1 MTVAPALERFPLAEG
16 IYKRIAEATDQLERS
31 GEGLFVTETTTVT
44 SELLRFWFYS
54 GYSELRQANFHEGQR
69 DAILAT
75 IYAHEVLKSTT
86 LADLYSQVAPEQ
98 ILDKDILKEVSDP
111 RNQHPKYAAKMAT
124 GTGKTW
130 VLNALLIWQY
140 LNAIADPDDSRYSR
154 NFLIVAPGL
163 IVYERLLDS
172 FQGKLNA
179 GTRDFKTSDIFSMR
193 DLFVPETYQSSLFGF
208 LQGSV
213 VTKKDIGKKV
223 VGSGVI
229 AVTNWHLLAGQ
240 EDPDFAGDDESEME
254 PVGEIDEKALAEDL
268 LPLTPGIAAGNSLD
282 VLDRRFQK
290 GEALDYLVD
299 LPSLV
304 VFNDEAH
311 HIHSLKQGEVNTEVE
326 WQKSLRKIA
335 ETKKQQFIQVD
346 FSATPYN
353 EVSGGKSGKGKK
365 FFTHIVV
372 DFDLRS
378 AMSKGLTKTLILD
391 RRQEIA
397 ALPLD
402 FKVETDDAGNIS
414 MSQGQRT
421 MVRAGLRRLDML
433 RSAFVEID
441 ENKHPK
447 MMIVVEDTKVVPLV
461 EDFLK
466 QEGLTE
472 DDFISVHSGRKS
484 ELGLKDW
491 EPVREKLFALDRTPQ
506 PRVVI
511 SVLMLREGFDVNN
524 ICVIVPLRSNQA
536 SILLEQTIGRGLR
549 LMWRGDQAIDDLKI
563 ESRKLISE
571 KKEPNHFF
579 DMLFVIEHPA
589 FVDFYDEL
597 MSGGAGVIVD
607 GDGKL
612 PPVGDAIKI
621 GLKPGFDSYDFQ
633 IPVILRDPE
642 EEMVEPVVDP
652 MLLPVSKFQ
661 IDALRAA
668 VGKGDKFTAEVVETG
683 LRFGDYRIDGGV
695 MTATGYNDLLSRLAN
710 RIVEAHQ
717 RAFVATNQQYNQV
730 SQFPV
735 LKAYQRLVIGWL
747 NSYIRGRYFS
757 PDFNPL
763 EDENWRLLLVP
774 GVAEEIAGEMGRVL
788 VALQENISMGGA
800 EVLHR
805 SVSELESI
813 VVRTSSSIEVT
824 KCIFPR
830 QPFPSHGGGLERD
843 FMAWADNDTK
853 IEALLKINEYG
864 HDFLRRP
871 YLKSDGMPAQY
882 SPDFLVRTA
891 DRVYLVETKAQSAL
905 SDANVQRKKR
915 SAVSWVNSVNKLE
928 PSQRSDRTWHYA
940 LAGESA
946 LTSYRKNNGSASDF
960 LATCVLAEKAG
971 DDLGALF

>member
-16 IYKRIAEATDQLERS
+16 IYKRIAEAIDQLEKS
-31 GEGLFVTETTTVT
+31 GEGLFVSETTTVT
-44 SELLRFWFYS
+44 SELLRYWFYT
-54 GYSELRQANFHEGQR
+54 GYSELRQANFHKGQR

-75 IYAHEVLKSTT
+75 IYAHEILKSTT
-86 LADLYSQVAPEQ
+86 LSDLYSQVAPEQ
-98 ILDKDILKEVSDP
+98 IVDEDLLKEVSDP

-130 VLNALLIWQY
+130 VLNAFLIWQY
-140 LNAIADPDDSRYSR
+140 LNAIANPDDSRYSR

-179 GTRDFKTSDIFSMR
+179 GTRDFKTSDIYSMR
-193 DLFVPETYQSSLFGF
+193 ELFVPETYQTSLFGF

-240 EDPDFAGDDESEME
+240 EDPDFAGDEESEIDA
-254 PVGEIDEKALAEDL
+254 PAEIDEKALAEDL

-290 GEALDYLVD
+290 GEAMDYLVG

-311 HIHSLKQGEVNTEVE
+311 HIHSLKKGEANSEVE

-335 ETKKQQFIQVD
+335 EPKKQRFIQVD

-353 EVSGGKSGKGKK
+353 EVAGGKASKGKK
-365 FFTHIVV
+365 YFPHIVV

-378 AMSKGLTKTLILD
+378 AMSQGLTKTLLLD

-402 FKVETDDAGNIS
+402 FKVETDEEGNIS

-421 MVRAGLRRLDML
+421 MVRAGLKRLDIL

-441 ENKHPK
+441 DSKHPK
-447 MMIVVEDTKVVPLV
+447 MMIVVEDTRVVPLV
-461 EDFLK
+461 EEFLK

-472 DDFISVHSGRKS
+472 DDFLSVHSGKKT

-549 LMWRGDQAIDDLKI
+549 LMWRGDQAIDDLKV
-563 ESRKLISE
+563 ESRKLILE

-579 DMLFVIEHPA
+579 DMLFVVEHPA
-589 FVDFYDEL
+589 FADFYDEL

-607 GDGKL
+607 DGRKL
-612 PPVGDAIKI
+612 PPVGDAIKV
-621 GLKPGFDSYDFQ
+621 GLKPGFEFYDFQ

-642 EEMVEPVVDP
+642 EEMVEPAVDP
-652 MLLPVSKFQ
+652 MMLPVSKFQ
-661 IDALRAA
+661 VDALRAA
-668 VGKGDKFTAEVVETG
+668 VGKGDKFTAEAVETG

-730 SQFPV
+730 AQFPV

-747 NSYIRGRYFS
+747 NSYIRERYFGAN
-757 PDFNPL
+757 FNPL
-763 EDENWRLLLVP
+763 ENENWRLLLVP
-774 GVAEEIAGEMGRVL
+774 GVAEEIAGEMGRAL
-788 VALQENISMGGA
+788 VELQENVSLGGA
-800 EVLHR
+800 EVMHR

-813 VVRTSSSIEVT
+813 VVRTGSSIEVT

-830 QPFPSHGGGLERD
+830 QPFPSHGGGLEKD
-843 FMAWADNDTK
+843 FMAWADNDAK

-891 DRVYLVETKAQSAL
+891 ERIYLVETKAQSAL

-915 SAVSWVNSVNKLE
+915 SAVSWVTSVNKLE

-940 LAGESA
+940 LAGESS
-946 LTSYRKNNGSASDF
+946 LRSYINNGGTASDY
-960 LATCVLAEKAG
+960 LSTCILSEKVS
-971 DDLGALF
+971 DDLGVLF

>member
-1 MTVAPALERFPLAEG
+1 MTVAPALELFPLAEG
-16 IYKRIAEATDQLERS
+16 IYKRISEATEQLEKS
-31 GEGLFVTETTTVT
+31 GEGFFVTETTSVT
-44 SELLRFWFYS
+44 SELLRYWFFS
-54 GYSELRQANFHEGQR
+54 GYSELRQGNFHKGQR
-69 DAILAT
+69 DAILAVV
-75 IYAHEVLKSTT
+75 YAHEILKSTT
-86 LADLYSQVAPEQ
+86 LADLYSQVAPQQ
-98 ILDKDILKEVSDP
+98 ILNPELLNEVSDP

-140 LNAIADPDDSRYSR
+140 LNSIAAPEDSRYSR

-172 FQGKLNA
+172 FQGKLYEGA
-179 GTRDFKTSDIFSMR
+179 RDFKTSDIYSMR
-193 DLFVPETYQSSLFGF
+193 ELFVPEAYQTSLFGF

-223 VGSGVI
+223 VGSGII

-240 EDPDFAGDDESEME
+240 EDPDFAGDEESEIDA
-254 PVGEIDEKALAEDL
+254 PGEIDEKALAEDL

-290 GEALDYLVD
+290 GEAMDYLVS

-311 HIHSLKQGEVNTEVE
+311 HIHSLKKGEANSEVE

-335 ETKKQQFIQVD
+335 EPKKQRFIQVD

-353 EVSGGKSGKGKK
+353 EVAGGKVSKGKK
-365 FFTHIVV
+365 YFPHIVI

-378 AMSKGLTKTLILD
+378 AMSQGLTKTLLLD

-402 FKVETDDAGNIS
+402 FKVETDDEGNIS

-421 MVRAGLRRLDML
+421 MVRAGLKRLDIL

-441 ENKHPK
+441 DSKHPK
-447 MMIVVEDTKVVPLV
+447 MMIVVEDTRVVPLV
-461 EDFLK
+461 EEFLK

-472 DDFISVHSGRKS
+472 DDFLSVHSGKKT

-549 LMWRGDQAIDDLKI
+549 LMWRGDQAIDDLKV
-563 ESRKLISE
+563 ESRKLILE

-579 DMLFVIEHPA
+579 DMLFVVEHPA
-589 FVDFYDEL
+589 FADFYDEL

-607 GDGKL
+607 DGRKL
-612 PPVGDAIKI
+612 PPVGDAIKV
-621 GLKPGFDSYDFQ
+621 GLKPGFEFYDFQ

-642 EEMVEPVVDP
+642 EEMVEPAVDP
-652 MLLPVSKFQ
+652 MMLPVSKFQ
-661 IDALRAA
+661 VDALRAA
-668 VGKGDKFTAEVVETG
+668 VGKGDKFTAEAVETG

-730 SQFPV
+730 AQFPV

-747 NSYIRGRYFS
+747 NSYIRGRYFG
-757 PDFNPL
+757 PNFNPL
-763 EDENWRLLLVP
+763 ENESWRLLLVP

-788 VALQENISMGGA
+788 VDLQENISIGGA

-813 VVRTSSSIEVT
+813 VVRTGSSIEVT

-843 FMAWADNDTK
+843 FMAWADNDAK
-853 IEALLKINEYG
+853 VEALLKINEYG

-891 DRVYLVETKAQSAL
+891 DRIYLVETKAQSAL
-905 SDANVQRKKR
+905 SDTNVQRKKR
-915 SAVSWVNSVNKLE
+915 SAVSWVTSVNQLE
-928 PSQRSDRTWHYA
+928 PSERSFRTWHYA
-940 LAGESA
+940 LAGESS
-946 LTSYRKNNGSASDF
+946 LRSYIKNGGTASDY
-960 LATCVLAEKAG
+960 LSTCILSEQAS
-971 DDLGALF
+971 DDLEVLF